1 MTLGQKAQDGGYR
14 VLITVDEA
22 HVLQDDGD
30 YQALGACFQRL
41 VRRSEYQLPLAP
53 LIAGISAL
61 TRRIAQSQATFL
73 QRLKSENVGLID
85 KDASRLALLYPIT
98 DLGAQ
103 IDKDAVDFL
112 VTRGHGYP
120 YYLQLLGA
128 GSWNAAMGAE
138 LIGLAHAHQGA
149 ETARTVMEDLLS
161 SRWDG
166 LSPQEQAYL
175 SKMARHETLQVET
188 GELARDMGKDSTTD
202 TAYLREALIKEHHLI
217 RSAGFGKVEF
227 AVPEFRDWLRGHLD
241 LGTPPPRPR
250 PRGSRRSRRGAATRK
265 ANS

>member
-103 IDKDAVDFL
+103 IDKHAVDFL
-112 VTRGHGYP
+112 VTPGHGYP
-120 YYLQLLGA
+120 YYLQLLG
-128 GSWNAAMGAE
+128 GKLECRDGAE

-166 LSPQEQAYL
+166 LSPQERAYL
-175 SKMARHETLQVET
+175 SKMAQHETLQVET
-188 GELARDMGKDSTTD
+188 GELAETWGR
-202 TAYLREALIKEHHLI
+202 TAPPTLRISAKHLS
-217 RSAGFGKVEF
+217 RSI
-227 AVPEFRDWLRGHLD
+227 
-241 LGTPPPRPR
+241 T
-250 PRGSRRSRRGAATRK
+250 
-265 ANS
+265 